1 MLKEF
6 KEFIA
11 RGNAVDLAV
20 GVIIGGAF
28 SKIVTSLVDN
38 IFGPIIGMILGGIDF
53 SKLAITVGSAKI
65 LYGVFI
71 QNIIDFLITAL
82 CLFIVIK
89 IINKFNNNLHKIS
102 KKGKK
107 ADEEKE
113 VLPPKPADIV
123 LLEEIRDLL
132 NENKKGGKKK

>member
-11 RGNAVDLAV
+11 RGNVVDLAV

-38 IFGPIIGMILGGIDF
+38 VFGPIIGMILGGVDF
-53 SKLAITVGSAKI
+53 SNLAIKVGSAKI

-89 IINKFNNNLHKIS
+89 IMNKFNNDLHKIG

-107 ADEEKE
+107 TEEEKKI
-113 VLPPKPADIV
+113 LPPKPADIV

-132 NENKKGGKKK
+132 KDNKKGGKKK